1 MYINIH
7 EDEFQE
13 ISICIFNIINSKCDA
28 DATFNVHSFSQHSVR
43 FTRQSTS
50 KKFILP
56 KFTKT
61 NEQCFLYSAVR
72 DWNNLP
78 NDITCLT
85 VLSSFIRKLNNFILA
100 NLIDF
105 KFVLKSN

>member
-1 MYINIH
+1 MFYV
-7 EDEFQE
+7 FLAL
-13 ISICIFNIINSKCDA
+13 IIPKCEA
-28 DATFNVHSFSQHSVR
+28 DATFNVRSFSQHSVR

-50 KKFILP
+50 NKFILP

-61 NEQCFLYSAVR
+61 SEQCFLYSAVR
-72 DWNNLP
+72 DWNNLL

-85 VLSSFIRKLNNFILA
+85 VLSSFIRKFNNFISA

-105 KFVLKSN
+105 